1 MHAIVTCRGST
12 YDTADSEEKAKKQV
26 HQLSPQHPV
35 MTDQEAEIPLS
46 PAIAKPV
53 SLRCN

>member
-1 MHAIVTCRGST
+1 MQTIITYRDST

-35 MTDQEAEIPLS
+35 MTDQEAEIL
-46 PAIAKPV
+46 ALQYLEIME
-53 SLRCN
+53 SL